1 MQLPNLNSRKVMK
14 MQEEQ
19 EKKLLTIA
27 EVAAYLSIKQKTIYA
42 KVESGEIP
50 HYRIGRLIRFRLDDI
65 DAWLMGCRNRNQSAV
80 KPQKTER
87 RRKSSQ
93 RSTDHFSKIITKT
106 IDEETDKYY
115 SPDHGKSDR
124 IEDLKKEVQYESI

>member
-27 EVAAYLSIKQKTIYA
+27 EVAAYLNIKQKTLYA

-50 HYRIGRLIRFRLDDI
+50 HYRIGRLIRFRLNEI
-65 DAWLMGCRNRNQSAV
+65 DKWLEGCRNINQRAV
-80 KPQKTER
+80 VAQKTVR
-87 RRKSSQ
+87 KRKSPKHL
-93 RSTDHFSKIITKT
+93 TDHFSKIITKT

-115 SPDHGKSDR
+115 SSRHGKSDQ
-124 IEDLKKEVQYESI
+124 IEGLRKEVCHGTL